1 MKQFMKSLKLIRIA
15 VPVITAV
22 ALLFCITNLPVDA
35 KRDKEY
41 VAKQIRNL
49 KIDGKLGEWERA
61 EIVAREELQSERWVD
76 DRAQFPHE

>member
-22 ALLFCITNLPVDA
+22 ALLFSITNLPVDA

-41 VAKQIRNL
+41 VAKQT
-49 KIDGKLGEWERA
+49 
-61 EIVAREELQSERWVD
+61 SVD
-76 DRAQFPHE
+76 W